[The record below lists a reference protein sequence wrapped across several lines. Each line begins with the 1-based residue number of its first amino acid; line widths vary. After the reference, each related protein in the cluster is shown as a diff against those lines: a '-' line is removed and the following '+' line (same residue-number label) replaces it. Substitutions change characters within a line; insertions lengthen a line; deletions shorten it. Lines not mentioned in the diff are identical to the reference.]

1 LIAIIGFIIAKIKAM
16 KAGGA
21 AGAAAAG
28 GDAKVV
34 GDAQGIKTTTH
45 YQNQPGQNDGP
56 VELNMEG
63 V

>member
-1 LIAIIGFIIAKIKAM
+1 M